1 MVMDDSLPVLR
12 AVVLDTTDARGTA
25 EFYRQLL
32 GYSYRRG
39 DEPPTHGQAD
49 PKGRDWLVLVDA
61 TGQPRMSFQQVR
73 QLTPTTWPEP
83 AVPMQL
89 HVDLTVCN
97 NDELAENYERALR
110 LGATLILD
118 RSDHPAEPLYVFTDP
133 AGHPFCLF
141 VG

>member
-1 MVMDDSLPVLR
+1 MVIDDSLPVLR

-73 QLTPTTWPEP
+73 QLAPTTWPEP
-83 AVPMQL
+83 DVPRSA
-89 HVDLTVCN
+89 N
-97 NDELAENYERALR
+97 ELCAS
-110 LGATLILD
+110 TP
-118 RSDHPAEPLYVFTDP
+118 H
-133 AGHPFCLF
+133 
-141 VG
+141 